1 MRKIY
6 LLRHGHTPI
15 TGTYVGSTDCGLSKK
30 GVTQIKEFAKSNR
43 FLSIQHI
50 IASPM
55 LRCVQTV
62 EHLNLDVPVEYHPM
76 LREIDFG
83 LWEGL
88 TFAEVSEQYPEQCQK
103 WFNHPSSFSF
113 PDGESIPSFHDRVH
127 NILPI
132 IKRYNDKDLLVV
144 AHGGVIRHLICLYLG
159 VSFEK
164 FDNLRLDVAHYAML
178 EFYDDHAVL
187 AQLNRGVENG

>member
-15 TGTYVGSTDCGLSKK
+15 TGTYVGSTDCGLSQK
-30 GVTQIKEFAKSNR
+30 GVEQIKKIAIHSHFQST
-43 FLSIQHI
+43 QHI

-62 EHLNLDVPVEYHPM
+62 EHLKLDVPVEYHAT

-88 TFAEVSEQYPEQCQK
+88 TFAEVSKHYPQECEK
-103 WFNHPSSFSF
+103 WFANPNSFSF
-113 PDGESIPSFHDRVH
+113 PDGESIPSFHERVR

-132 IKRYNDKDLLVV
+132 INQHSDKDILIV
-144 AHGGVIRHLICLYLG
+144 AHGGVIRHLICLLLG
-159 VSFEK
+159 VPFEK
-164 FDNLRLDVAHYAML
+164 FDSLRLDVAHYAML
-178 EFYDDHAVL
+178 ELYDDHAVL
-187 AQLNRGVENG
+187 AQLNRGM